1 MVDSKGN
8 VLVQM
13 ADMVAGS
20 INRAENKNKKDG
32 KVYKNIIKSHIE
44 DEWHFQ

>member
-13 ADMVAGS
+13 ADMIAGS
-20 INRAENKNKKDG
+20 INRAQGSKPDAKKYIG
-32 KVYKNIIKSHIE
+32 LIKKHI
-44 DEWHFQ
+44 DDIWYFK